1 MSEDSLP
8 QTDRRM
14 LLVHAH
20 PDDETI
26 TTGGT
31 IAHYAAAGVDV
42 TVLTCTLGEEGEVI
56 GEQWAGLTSDRAD
69 QLGGY
74 RVSEL
79 TRALAELGARGP
91 RFLGGAGRYRD
102 SGMVGTPPAANP
114 RAFINGDTDEAI
126 GALVA
131 VIRELRP
138 HVVICYDEVGG
149 YGHPDHIRAH
159 QLCVAAV
166 EAAGGNGY
174 GGEPWEPPK
183 FYATVTDA
191 DALAAANA
199 TIEDVPVVWRR
210 PEPGELP
217 SVESTI
223 VTTVLDVSAV
233 TEAKR
238 NALRAHATQ
247 VTVAESGTEYALSN
261 NIVQP
266 ILTEE
271 HFVLLRGTL
280 GPVDASGH
288 ETDLFAGIEELLG
301 AQAESH

>member
-1 MSEDSLP
+1 MSDDSLP
-8 QTDRRM
+8 LPDRRM

-74 RVSEL
+74 RVLEL

-91 RFLGGAGRYRD
+91 RFLRGAGTYRD

-114 RAFINGDTDEAI
+114 RAFINGDTDEAV

-138 HVVICYDEVGG
+138 HVVVCYDEVGG

-166 EAAGGNGY
+166 GVAGGDSY
-174 GGEPWEPPK
+174 PGEPWDPPK

-191 DALAAANA
+191 DALAAATA
-199 TIEDVPVVWRR
+199 TITEFPASWRR

-217 SVESTI
+217 SVDSAS
-223 VTTVLDVSAV
+223 VTTALDVSAV
-233 TEAKR
+233 ADAKR

-247 VTVAESGTEYALSN
+247 VTVADSGTEYSLSN

-266 ILTEE
+266 ILDEE
-271 HFVLLRGTL
+271 HYVLLRGTL
-280 GPVDASGH
+280 GAVDASGR
-288 ETDLFAGIEELLG
+288 EADLFAGIEELLG
-301 AQAESH
+301 AEPR